1 MHEEMIREIAE
12 SKGYDRGFTAGTLHA
27 HELLNNYITF
37 LEQQYAVVENDD
49 NNQYVKAALSNKINT
64 IVKAK
69 VLIRRGHWDEADVLS

>member
-12 SKGYDRGFTAGTLHA
+12 SKGYDRGFTAGTFHA

-69 VLIRRGHWDEADVLS
+69 ALIRRGHWDEADVLS